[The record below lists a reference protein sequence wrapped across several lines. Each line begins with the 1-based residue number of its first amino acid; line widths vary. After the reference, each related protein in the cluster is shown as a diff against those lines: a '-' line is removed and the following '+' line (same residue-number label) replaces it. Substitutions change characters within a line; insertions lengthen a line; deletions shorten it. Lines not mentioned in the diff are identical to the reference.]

1 MTYLRLSNQPE
12 LDSEKLRSLKEIE
25 FLKNKELNS
34 DSKQTNLTKLYQ
46 DMTYCV
52 QNHGQEINKNFGKI
66 VQYEI
71 KDNNKKDTIVI
82 DFKNKYIN
90 G

>member
-1 MTYLRLSNQPE
+1 
-12 LDSEKLRSLKEIE
+12 
-25 FLKNKELNS
+25 
-34 DSKQTNLTKLYQ
+34 
-46 DMTYCV
+46 MTYCV

-71 KDNNKKDTIVI
+71 KDNNKIDTIVI